1 MTQKTASVSFFGWRY
16 REIDSSTIRGD
27 SCNNNRAGKR
37 GSIPLHLTLNVRNV
51 II

>member
-1 MTQKTASVSFFGWRY
+1 MTQNGKRVVFWVEVPRDY
-16 REIDSSTIRGD
+16 SSTIRGD
-27 SCNNNRAGKR
+27 SCNNRAGKR